1 MTEETFLR
9 TVINEVLPNLPEV
22 SKDILEETL
31 QSIGV
36 ETYDDFQFIVEDDLL
51 SALRPV
57 QARKALA
64 AWKLRCKFCLH
75 DTISAKDYLST
86 FTNRYLHFLLNVWD
100 THLSCVLKAK
110 ALQPASPL
118 QMILPKHLHL
128 YSLYHLKVHHQ
139 SPPTAIRLWKL
150 TGVLTL

>member
-9 TVINEVLPNLPEV
+9 TAINEVLPNLPEV
-22 SKDILEETL
+22 SKDSLEETL

-64 AWKLRCKFCLH
+64 AWKLRCKFCL
-75 DTISAKDYLST
+75 A
-86 FTNRYLHFLLNVWD
+86 
-100 THLSCVLKAK
+100 
-110 ALQPASPL
+110 
-118 QMILPKHLHL
+118 
-128 YSLYHLKVHHQ
+128 
-139 SPPTAIRLWKL
+139 
-150 TGVLTL
+150 